1 MQAIGFTRA
10 LPADDPGCFAAHDL
24 PDPVP
29 GPDDLLVAV
38 QAVSVNPVDTKERRR
53 GRPGPGPHV
62 LGFDAAGVV
71 VAVGAAVQ
79 GFGPGDRVWYAGQLD
94 RPGSNAAL
102 HLVDARIAARAPV
115 SLTPAQAAALPLTM
129 LTAWE
134 LLFDRFR
141 LAEGGHAGASLLVVG
156 GAGGVGS
163 AMIQLARALTGM
175 TVIASASRPETRDW
189 CLSLGAHHV
198 VDHRGDMPAQVAAL
212 GAPPCTHVAILSGTA
227 ANLPAVAEVVA
238 PQGAIGL
245 IDDPPLDASAQ
256 GLLKRKSVSLHW
268 EFMFTRP
275 MARTPDMAAQGA
287 ILSRVAAL
295 VDQGR
300 LRSTLTR
307 DMGPMT
313 PDTLRAAHALVE
325 TGQTIGK
332 VVLTV
337 G

>member
-1 MQAIGFTRA
+1 
-10 LPADDPGCFAAHDL
+10 
-24 PDPVP
+24 
-29 GPDDLLVAV
+29 
-38 QAVSVNPVDTKERRR
+38 
-53 GRPGPGPHV
+53 
-62 LGFDAAGVV
+62 
-71 VAVGAAVQ
+71 
-79 GFGPGDRVWYAGQLD
+79 
-94 RPGSNAAL
+94 
-102 HLVDARIAARAPV
+102 V

-307 DMGPMT
+307 DMGRMT
-313 PDTLRAAHALVE
+313 PDTLRAAHAAVE

>member
-10 LPADDPGCFAAHDL
+10 LPADDPACLAVFDL

-53 GRPGPGPHV
+53 GRHGPGPHV
-62 LGFDAAGVV
+62 LGFDAAGTV

-79 GFGPGDRVWYAGQLD
+79 GFASGDRVWYAGQLD
-94 RPGSNAAL
+94 RPGTNATL
-102 HLVDARIAARAPV
+102 HVVDARIAARAPA
-115 SLTPAQAAALPLTM
+115 SLTPAEAAALPLTM

-134 LLFDRFR
+134 LLFERFR
-141 LAEGGHAGASLLVVG
+141 LREGGHGGASLLVVG

-189 CLSLGAHHV
+189 CLSLGAQHV
-198 VDHRGDMPAQVAAL
+198 VDHRDDMAAQLAAS
-212 GAPPCTHVAILSGTA
+212 GVPPVSHVAILSGTA
-227 ANLPAVAEVVA
+227 ANLPGVAEVIA

-245 IDDPPLDASAQ
+245 IDDPPLDAGAQ
-256 GLLKRKSVSLHW
+256 GVLKRKSVSMHW

-275 MARTPDMAAQGA
+275 MMRTPDMAAQGA

-307 DMGPMT
+307 DIGAMT

-325 TGQTIGK
+325 TGQSIGK